1 MPSNHETFF
10 YGQKFAVIG
19 NSEKMAFPV
28 ITYRGLKKLSKTVYP
43 VDPKADTI
51 DEGDKV
57 YRNLME
63 LPEKVDGVIIE
74 APKKETESWVSKAAE
89 AGIVDV
95 WIHMGCDTK
104 EAIRLAAEKGINLR
118 TGTCAVMY
126 VTPEPSFHS
135 IHKWIMKILKKY

>member
-1 MPSNHETFF
+1 MPSNYETFF
-10 YGQKFAVIG
+10 SRQKFAVIG

-43 VDPKADTI
+43 VDTNADI
-51 DEGDKV
+51 IEGDRA
-57 YRNLME
+57 YRSLKG

-74 APKKETESWVSKAAE
+74 VPKKETESWVREAAE
-89 AGIVDV
+89 AGIMDV

-104 EAIRLAAEKGINLR
+104 EAIRLATEKGINLR

-126 VTPEPSFHS
+126 VTPDPSFHS
-135 IHKWIMKILKKY
+135 IHKWIMKIINKY